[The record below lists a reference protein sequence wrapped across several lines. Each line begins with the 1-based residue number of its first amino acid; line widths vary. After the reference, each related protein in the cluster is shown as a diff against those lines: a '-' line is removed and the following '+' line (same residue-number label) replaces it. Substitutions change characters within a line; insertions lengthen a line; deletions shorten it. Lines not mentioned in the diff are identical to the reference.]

1 MRSLKVLLL
10 AACFSGVA
18 MSQSQAADL
27 PKQGKFAAKF
37 GWYAVGKVFELEKDH
52 IFWVGEFSGTVFN
65 DSGSGF
71 MHMVSMVCPGS
82 NDIHLDG
89 QQGSAD
95 GYCVMTDKD
104 GDKLYSVWSCKGPF
118 PGPCD
123 GDNKFTGGTGKYAG
137 ITGSNRFQG
146 VTTAPTSSGYSTFM
160 NGAWQLP

>member
-1 MRSLKVLLL
+1 MRDLKVLLI
-10 AACFSGVA
+10 AACFSGA
-18 MSQSQAADL
+18 AISQSQAADL
-27 PKQGKFAAKF
+27 PKQGKFTAKF

-71 MHMVSMVCPGS
+71 MHMASMVCPGS

-89 QQGSAD
+89 QQGRAD

-123 GDNKFTGGTGKYAG
+123 GDNKYTGGTGKYAG
-137 ITGSNRFQG
+137 ITGGNRFQG
-146 VTTAPTSSGYSTFM
+146 VTTAPTSSGHSTFM
-160 NGAWQLP
+160 NGTWQLP

>member
-1 MRSLKVLLL
+1 MRSLKVLLV
-10 AACFSGVA
+10 AACLSAAA
-18 MSQSQAADL
+18 MSQPQAADL

-89 QQGSAD
+89 
-95 GYCVMTDKD
+95 
-104 GDKLYSVWSCKGPF
+104 
-118 PGPCD
+118 
-123 GDNKFTGGTGKYAG
+123 
-137 ITGSNRFQG
+137 
-146 VTTAPTSSGYSTFM
+146 
-160 NGAWQLP
+160 